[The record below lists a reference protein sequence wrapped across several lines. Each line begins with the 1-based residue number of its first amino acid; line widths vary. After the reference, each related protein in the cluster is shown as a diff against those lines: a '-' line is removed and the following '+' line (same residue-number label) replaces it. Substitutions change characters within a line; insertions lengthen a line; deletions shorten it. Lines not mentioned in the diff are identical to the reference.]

1 MLTGKIRNDI
11 DKLWEKFWTGGI
23 TNPLTVIEQISYLMF
38 ARMLDMQEDMAER
51 KATSLQKLGK
61 GNGEFGRLFPNTPEG
76 QLLRWKNFKQK
87 GGKELHAHLKNNVFP
102 YFAKLGKKSDEKDGL
117 GSEGSAIQ
125 ALGHIGEYMQDAD
138 LEIKNESVLVSA
150 VEMVD
155 DLPLTQ
161 SDVKGDIYEYLL
173 SKLTTAGINGQFRTP
188 RHIIDA
194 MIELTDPQPT
204 ETVCDPA
211 CGTAGFLAR
220 TMEYLNRVHSSEAG
234 TFEDEDGNKHYTGDQ
249 LEPYR
254 EQINKH
260 MFWGFDFDTT
270 MLRVSSMNMAL
281 HGVNGANILYQDSLS
296 KSIKENFPQQEQ
308 DFFDVILANPPF
320 KGSLDE
326 SNTNPDVLGMVKT
339 KKTEL
344 LFVAHILRALK
355 LGGRAAV
362 VVPIG
367 VLEGESASHIQLRK
381 ELLNQNQVEAII
393 SLPHWVFKPY
403 ASVATAILIFTKGGQ
418 TDRVWFYKVEND
430 GFSDGANKKPIDGSE
445 IASMVELFKDRF
457 DDSYSEIRKK
467 HRFVNF
473 SEIQD
478 NEFDLCPNIYLRDYK
493 YPKGIPTK
501 RLNEIFNIVKGNVGA
516 AEAKEN
522 GDYDFITS
530 SAEYK
535 KCDQYSFDGKA
546 ICIPLVS
553 STGHGHASI
562 NNIHFYDGQFE
573 AASILAVLLPRKEF
587 RESVLID
594 YVYAYL
600 LTHKDDVLVPYMKG
614 SANVSLN
621 TTRLGKIKIPIP
633 DEQKMTEMVEN
644 IVEKQKEISLL
655 RNTLKKAL
663 IDFEIKKIEMRSLL

>member
-51 KATSLQKLGK
+51 KANALHKQGK
-61 GNGEFGRLFPNTPEG
+61 GGKDFDRLFPNTPEG
-76 QLLRWKNFKQK
+76 QLLRWKNFKNLS
-87 GGKELHAHLKNNVFP
+87 GKELHKHLKQNVFP
-102 YFAKLGKKSDEKDGL
+102 YFAKLGKKSDEQDGL
-117 GSEGSAIQ
+117 GSDGSAIE

-155 DLPLTQ
+155 ELPLTQ

-194 MIELTDPQPT
+194 MIELVDPQPT
-204 ETVCDPA
+204 ESICDPA

-234 TFEDEDGNKHYTGDQ
+234 IFEDEEGNKHYTGDL

-254 EQINKH
+254 DHINKN

-296 KSIKENFPQQEQ
+296 KSIKENFPEQEEN
-308 DFFDVILANPPF
+308 FFDVILANPPF

-326 SNTNPDVLGMVKT
+326 TNTNPDVLGLVKT

-362 VVPIG
+362 IVPDG
-367 VLEGESASHIQLRK
+367 VLFGSSKAHQQLRQ
-381 ELLNQNQVEAII
+381 ELIENNQLEGIV
-393 SLPHWVFKPY
+393 SLPSGVFKPY
-403 ASVATAILIFTKGGQ
+403 AGVSTAILMFTKGG
-418 TDRVWFYKVEND
+418 TTERVWFYDLQADGYSLDDKRNELKGEGSNDLPDAIAKWKQYRALVEKNASIKEIVKAFGD
-430 GFSDGANKKPIDGSE
+430 KTQKAFVVDAQDIADNK
-445 IASMVELFKDRF
+445 
-457 DDSYSEIRKK
+457 
-467 HRFVNF
+467 
-473 SEIQD
+473 
-478 NEFDLCPNIYLRDYK
+478 FDL
-493 YPKGIPTK
+493 
-501 RLNEIFNIVKGNVGA
+501 
-516 AEAKEN
+516 
-522 GDYDFITS
+522 
-530 SAEYK
+530 
-535 KCDQYSFDGKA
+535 
-546 ICIPLVS
+546 
-553 STGHGHASI
+553 SI
-562 NNIHFYDGQFE
+562 NRYKEVVYQEEQYDD
-573 AASILAVLLPRKEF
+573 PK
-587 RESVLID
+587 
-594 YVYAYL
+594 
-600 LTHKDDVLVPYMKG
+600 
-614 SANVSLN
+614 
-621 TTRLGKIKIPIP
+621 KI
-633 DEQKMTEMVEN
+633 
-644 IVEKQKEISLL
+644 
-655 RNTLKKAL
+655 LKKLKAL
-663 IDFEIKKIEMRSLL
+663 ECEIMADLDELEGML

>member
-61 GNGEFGRLFPNTPEG
+61 GTGNFDRLFPNTPEG

-102 YFAKLGKKSDEKDGL
+102 YFAKLGKKSDEQDGL
-117 GSEGSAIQ
+117 GGEGTAIQ

-138 LEIKNESVLVSA
+138 LEIKNEPVLVSA

-188 RHIIDA
+188 RHIIDS

-254 EQINKH
+254 DHINKH

-296 KSIKENFPQQEQ
+296 KSIKENFPQQEE

-362 VVPIG
+362 VVPDG
-367 VLEGESASHIQLRK
+367 VLFGSSKAHQQLRQ
-381 ELLNQNQVEAII
+381 ELIENNQLEGIV
-393 SLPHWVFKPY
+393 SLPSGVFKPY
-403 ASVATAILIFTKGGQ
+403 AGVSTAILLFTKGGT
-418 TDRVWFYKVEND
+418 TDRVWFYDLQADGYSLDDKRTPLKGEGSND
-430 GFSDGANKKPIDGSE
+430 LPDAIAKWEQFRQLIESNADAEAFNKAFGDKTQKAFVVDASE
-445 IASMVELFKDRF
+445 IAGNK
-457 DDSYSEIRKK
+457 
-467 HRFVNF
+467 
-473 SEIQD
+473 
-478 NEFDLCPNIYLRDYK
+478 FDL
-493 YPKGIPTK
+493 
-501 RLNEIFNIVKGNVGA
+501 
-516 AEAKEN
+516 
-522 GDYDFITS
+522 
-530 SAEYK
+530 
-535 KCDQYSFDGKA
+535 
-546 ICIPLVS
+546 
-553 STGHGHASI
+553 SI
-562 NNIHFYDGQFE
+562 NRY
-573 AASILAVLLPRKEF
+573 KE
-587 RESVLID
+587 V
-594 YVYAYL
+594 VYEEEEYEDP
-600 LTHKDDVLVPYMKG
+600 KVI
-614 SANVSLN
+614 
-621 TTRLGKIKIPIP
+621 LGKLKTLELEIMADL
-633 DEQKMTEMVEN
+633 DELEGM
-644 IVEKQKEISLL
+644 L
-655 RNTLKKAL
+655 
-663 IDFEIKKIEMRSLL
+663 

>member
-51 KATSLQKLGK
+51 KANALHKQGK
-61 GNGEFGRLFPNTPEG
+61 GGKDFDRLFPNSPEG
-76 QLLRWKNFKQK
+76 QLLRWKNFKNLS
-87 GGKELHAHLKNNVFP
+87 GKELHKHLKQNVFP
-102 YFAKLGKKSDEKDGL
+102 YFAKLGKKSDEQDGL
-117 GSEGSAIQ
+117 GSDGSAIE

-155 DLPLTQ
+155 GLPLTQ

-194 MIELTDPQPT
+194 MIELVDPQPT
-204 ETVCDPA
+204 ESICDPA

-220 TMEYLNRVHSSEAG
+220 TMEYLNKKHSSEAG
-234 TFEDEDGNKHYTGDQ
+234 IFEDEDGNKHYTGDL

-254 EQINKH
+254 DHINKN

-296 KSIKENFPQQEQ
+296 KSIKENFPEQEEN
-308 DFFDVILANPPF
+308 FFDVILANPPF

-326 SNTNPDVLGMVKT
+326 TNTNPDVLGLVKT

-367 VLEGESASHIQLRK
+367 VLEGESASHVQLRK
-381 ELLNQNQVEAII
+381 ELLKHQVEAVI

-430 GFSDGANKKPIDGSE
+430 GYSDGANKQPIEGSE
-445 IASMVELFKDRF
+445 ILTMIDLFKNRF
-457 DDSYSEIRKK
+457 DQSYREIRNK
-467 HRFVNF
+467 HRFV
-473 SEIQD
+473 SLTEIEE
-478 NEFDLCPNIYLRDYK
+478 NEFDLCPNIYLRDYD
-493 YPKGIPTK
+493 YPKGIPLQ
-501 RLNEIFNIVKGNVGA
+501 RLNEIFHIAKGNIGA
-516 AEAKEN
+516 AEAKDQ

-530 SAEYK
+530 SSEFK
-535 KCDQYSFDGKA
+535 KIDQYSFEGKA

-562 NNIHFYDGQFE
+562 NNIHYYDGRFE
-573 AASILAVLLPRKEF
+573 AASILAVLIPRDKFKDSAIVE
-587 RESVLID
+587 
-594 YVYAYL
+594 YAYSYL

-633 DEQKMTEMVEN
+633 DLNVMIKIASDILVSQR
-644 IVEKQKEISLL
+644 EILKL
-655 RNTLKKAL
+655 RKDLKLAIEDFDAL
-663 IDFEIKKIEMRSLL
+663 KRSVRNLI